1 MADVNKTIEI
11 TMKANLKQLQQSLEN
26 IPNMT
31 KKEAQAMTRAL
42 SSEFNKAQK
51 AAKKAAEES
60 KKAAKATSA
69 AYAAS
74 SKKAGASFAKLADE
88 AKASANQIKNSFN
101 DSANS
106 QSSLREGSEQLGTSL
121 GASNMALRELIP
133 NLDKTARRAIDVA
146 DAVALAAEQSIKGGP
161 ITMALTAAVIAGAAA
176 YQLMTK
182 ASRDAL
188 KATNKQLE
196 GFKSLSVEIDKATR
210 SAEQFAKSGRIDLER
225 SITAE
230 RRTTFE
236 INQDILLATGQITKR
251 QFDLNKLRR
260 EENAAIQDTSSAQR
274 AARETAKKSIED
286 LQKKRAGLKAEGDL
300 LSNILRS
307 TSADAVEKEK
317 AKHRLTEQLKEY
329 KKIDEAQS
337 ALRVSIQDSRALESQ
352 YTAQISASFD
362 VKEKLVKAQHRIN
375 RAQEAQAA
383 LQERIKGNND
393 AILSFTE
400 QAAAAR
406 QKSRDIMVSVLPMDE
421 QISIRAKEQTDAL
434 DGQIKQLES
443 RLLLMRATA
452 KTDEEKLQLSVAEEQ
467 AVETITELK
476 NLQSLT
482 EQEALIEIDELETE
496 LDQKKKDRIAKTAQE
511 KMDTIRD
518 EANAIGELGNLTMG
532 IFKNTVSTIG
542 DLAKATG
549 TENAHLV
556 RSLFE
561 MQRVAAIG
569 EIAFNVAKGLTA
581 ATAYP
586 PPLNGLMT
594 AGAIAAGAAQTA
606 AVLAQSPPEFHMG
619 GMTPD
624 ETIAVVKSGEAVL
637 DRATVNNLG
646 GQQGVNRLQNGQTG
660 GSPEVIV
667 MNPYKHFDRFVT
679 DRSRA
684 GISSRSARRGY

>member
-69 AYAAS
+69 AYEQSSKKVGASFDHAAQKASAAADEIKVSFEDAAS
-74 SKKAGASFAKLADE
+74 STGMLEEGAE
-88 AKASANQIKNSFN
+88 AI
-101 DSANS
+101 
-106 QSSLREGSEQLGTSL
+106 GTSM
-121 GASNMALRELIP
+121 GAATLAVDKLIP
-133 NLDKTARRAIDVA
+133 GLDEGAKQALDMA
-146 DAVALAAEQSIKGGP
+146 DGLATAAEQAIKGGP
-161 ITMALTAAVIAGAAA
+161 ATMALTAAVVAGTAA

-182 ASRDAL
+182 ASRESL
-188 KATNKQLE
+188 KATKKQLE
-196 GFKSLSVEIDKATR
+196 GFEELSVEIDKATK
-210 SAEQFAKSGRIDLER
+210 SAQQFEQSQRVDLAR
-225 SITAE
+225 SIREE

-236 INQDILLATGQITKR
+236 INQEILLATGQITKR

-260 EENAAIQDTSSAQR
+260 EERDTINEVHDTQR
-274 AARETAKKSIED
+274 AARKTAQDSIND
-286 LQKKRAGLKAEGDL
+286 LKKKREALTEEKFL
-300 LSNILRS
+300 LFAILRNS
-307 TSADAVEKEK
+307 QADTVEKEK
-317 AKHRLTEQLKEY
+317 AEHRLKEISKQY
-329 KKIDEAQS
+329 KEIDESQS
-337 ALRVSIQDSRALESQ
+337 TLTKAIQNSNMEEFKFTQ
-352 YTAQISASFD
+352 QISASFD
-362 VKEKLVKAQHRIN
+362 AKEKLVKAQHRIN
-375 RAQEAQAA
+375 RAQEAQAS

-400 QAAAAR
+400 QATAAR
-406 QKSRDIMVSVLPMDE
+406 QKSKDIMISVIPMDE

-443 RLLLMRATA
+443 RLLLMQLTA
-452 KTDEEKLQLSVAEEQ
+452 KTEEEKLQLSLAEEQ
-467 AVETITELK
+467 AIETIAELK
-476 NLQSLT
+476 TLQSLT
-482 EQEALIEIDELETE
+482 EQEALIELDELETE

-511 KMDTIRD
+511 KMNTIRD
-518 EANAIGELGNLTMG
+518 EANAIGELGDLTMG
-532 IFKNTVSTIG
+532 IFKNTVETIG
-542 DLAKATG
+542 TLSKTAG
-549 TENAHLV
+549 IENANLV

-561 MQRVAAIG
+561 MQRVAALG
-569 EIAFNVAKGLTA
+569 EIVFNVAKGITA
-581 ATAYP
+581 ASAYP
-586 PPLNGLMT
+586 PPLNGVMI
-594 AGAIAAGAAQTA
+594 AGAVAAGAAQTA
-606 AVLAQSPPEFHMG
+606 SVLAQSPPEFHMG

-624 ETIAVVKSGEAVL
+624 ESIAIVKSGEAVL

-667 MNPYKHFDRFVT
+667 TNPYKHFDRFMT
-679 DRSRA
+679 DRNRA